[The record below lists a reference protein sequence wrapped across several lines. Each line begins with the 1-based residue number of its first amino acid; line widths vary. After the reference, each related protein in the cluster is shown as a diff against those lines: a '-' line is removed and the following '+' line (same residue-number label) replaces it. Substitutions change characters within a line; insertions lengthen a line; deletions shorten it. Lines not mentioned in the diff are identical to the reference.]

1 MAEFNRMMV
10 EVATLNF
17 GEILMHSEYAKAG
30 QLDGHKYG
38 LRYAGYRFI
47 SA

>member
-1 MAEFNRMMV
+1 MANFNRKIV
-10 EVATLNF
+10 QVTTLNF
-17 GEILMHSEYAKAG
+17 EEILMHSEYAKAG
-30 QLDGHKYG
+30 QLDDHNYG